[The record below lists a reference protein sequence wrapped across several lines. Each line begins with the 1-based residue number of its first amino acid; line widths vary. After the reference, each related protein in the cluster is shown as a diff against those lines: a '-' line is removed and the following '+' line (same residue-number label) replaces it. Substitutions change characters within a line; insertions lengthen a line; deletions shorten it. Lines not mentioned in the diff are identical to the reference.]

1 MGGMGGMGGLMGG
14 NAGAGGSES
23 ESDEEEA
30 AQTGPQSRDGSTE
43 QLRRLGRSAAH
54 SIDEEGPE
62 LVAPIFVNERP
73 HSALVPNTRVVD
85 ARFGLGG
92 MLLGY
97 MTEEGKCVGNVEGG
111 LKESRGIGA
120 RVIFDE

>member
-1 MGGMGGMGGLMGG
+1 MHALPPEALELIAAHLPQ
-14 NAGAGGSES
+14 NAMLNLSATCVGVR
-23 ESDEEEA
+23 A
-30 AQTGPQSRDGSTE
+30 A
-43 QLRRLGRSAAH
+43 LANARLGRSAAH

-62 LVAPIFVNERP
+62 LVAPIFVDDRP

-97 MTEEGKCVGNVEGG
+97 MTDEGKCVGNVEGG

-120 RVIFDE
+120 RVVFDE